1 MDYFMKEVLNKNYFM
16 EEGLSKDCFVK
27 MVLNKDYSEEEI
39 QDLKLILEESSNK
52 NFNFNID

>member
-1 MDYFMKEVLNKNYFM
+1 MKEVLNKNYFM
-16 EEGLSKDCFVK
+16 KEGLSKDCFVK
-27 MVLNKDYSEEEI
+27 RVLNKDYSEEEI